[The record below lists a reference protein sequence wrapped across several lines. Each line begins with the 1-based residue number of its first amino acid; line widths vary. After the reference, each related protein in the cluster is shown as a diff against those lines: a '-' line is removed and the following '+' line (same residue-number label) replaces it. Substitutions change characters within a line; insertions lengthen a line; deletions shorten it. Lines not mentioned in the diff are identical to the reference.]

1 MSDERKGKQVLE
13 VEVERLPADQPWDG
27 ASGDGARVGPSDRSS
42 PALGPVL
49 AGALLDGID
58 LLTQGPM
65 GLRLGFPIG
74 GAAGYFLARGL
85 GLSRR
90 SSLLVGALAGLY
102 CALPG
107 TGRLPLATLVGLWAR
122 FARGR

>member
-1 MSDERKGKQVLE
+1 MSDERKRTEVLE
-13 VEVERLPADQPWDG
+13 VEVERLPSDRPWDG
-27 ASGDGARVGPSDRSS
+27 SDDARGSGRPDARTAGV
-42 PALGPVL
+42 LGPVL
-49 AGALLDGID
+49 AGAILDGID

-74 GAAGYFLARGL
+74 GVAGYFLARGL

-90 SSLLVGALAGLY
+90 AALLVGALAGAY

-107 TGRLPLATLVGLWAR
+107 TARLPLATLVGLWAR
-122 FARGR
+122 FVGRR